1 MLTPVQEFV
10 DRMLSAL
17 LTSIAQYVIVYQVI
31 LVILTTN
38 VIQYQKDPRTLAD
51 PPLVDRIVSAPK
63 LATKPH
69 VLAYQDT
76 LEVRQIVGR
85 NVWLIPNAHQARFAY
100 IKSALIL
107 VQEFVDLVLS
117 ALQKIIIP
125 YVIVYQVILGIRIT
139 DALQSQ
145 NLR

>member
-38 VIQYQKDPRTLAD
+38 VIQYQKDPMTLAD

-63 LATKPH
+63 LATKLH

-85 NVWLIPNAHQARFAY
+85 NVGLIPNAHQARFAY

-139 DALQSQ
+139 DALKSQ